1 LATYRRAGG
10 GRGAALAAPA
20 VSSYNRIS
28 WTEEARDLEMFIN
41 VVIRFYALRK
51 RQVRKKAKIIT
62 LRVILQFLFFTE

>member
-1 LATYRRAGG
+1 MATYRRAGG

-41 VVIRFYALRK
+41 VVIRFYCLRK
-51 RQVRKKAKIIT
+51 RLVRQKGKIIY
-62 LRVILQFLFFTE
+62 RRILQF